1 MSLVCAQS
9 MQEGNEFALFFLSP
23 LFSFS
28 AALIKKSESEGN
40 QGEWKFFS
48 LANLQTVFKKCQ
60 WQNAVLTLTL
70 LCRKVIEQ
78 HAYYKYFIEIFVACN
93 CIIFKHIRKKSNT
106 VLTAHI
112 PTAISPY
119 RSRSNNE
126 TNTPKIR
133 PCLRGFRE
141 NGELR
146 GYAVC
151 AIYRSR
157 IPKFVFLHF
166 SIPKSVLHSSSSI
179 PHLRGIKKFSV
190 FEMGRGKGRCLLQ
203 ASIFSVKYSVGSI
216 FPFLSSSLKSKKKF
230 MYK

>member
-1 MSLVCAQS
+1 MEWVWSAQARREMSLP
-9 MQEGNEFALFFLSP
+9 FFFSP

-78 HAYYKYFIEIFVACN
+78 HAYYKHFIEIFVACN
-93 CIIFKHIRKKSNT
+93 CIIFEHVRKKSNT

-126 TNTPKIR
+126 TNTPKTR

-141 NGELR
+141 EGNDAGML
-146 GYAVC
+146 YALSIVLEFRNLFFSIFPSQKAC
-151 AIYRSR
+151 CILPPRSR
-157 IPKFVFLHF
+157 I
-166 SIPKSVLHSSSSI
+166 
-179 PHLRGIKKFSV
+179 
-190 FEMGRGKGRCLLQ
+190 FEE
-203 ASIFSVKYSVGSI
+203 
-216 FPFLSSSLKSKKKF
+216 
-230 MYK
+230 